1 MQLLHGLPRRCGCD
15 TIYKK
20 TARRAFFPKPAARG
34 RNGNASNGSRVL
46 FQPDRRRPA
55 RGARTGLRAGQSA
68 GVFRSVGSGRFHAKG
83 GRRDAR
89 CICRAGVRGTRP
101 RAREAVRRIAGAG
114 APAGAVAVYGNR
126 AFEDALLELCDL
138 LTAQAFVPVAAGA
151 FIAEHSMLRTVAA
164 GRPDARDMQEIEAFA
179 AAVQEKLDSCRH
191 AAVSVPGSRPYCAG
205 KPLPLRPQASDRC
218 VSCGLCAR
226 RCPVGAIPPDA
237 PDKTGEA
244 CILCMR
250 CVAVCPRQA
259 RALPP
264 AGLMAVQAKL
274 GGLTQVRR
282 ENQTWL

>member
-1 MQLLHGLPRRCGCD
+1 
-15 TIYKK
+15 
-20 TARRAFFPKPAARG
+20 
-34 RNGNASNGSRVL
+34 
-46 FQPDRRRPA
+46 
-55 RGARTGLRAGQSA
+55 
-68 GVFRSVGSGRFHAKG
+68 
-83 GRRDAR
+83 
-89 CICRAGVRGTRP
+89 
-101 RAREAVRRIAGAG
+101 
-114 APAGAVAVYGNR
+114 
-126 AFEDALLELCDL
+126 
-138 LTAQAFVPVAAGA
+138 
-151 FIAEHSMLRTVAA
+151 MLRTVAA

-250 CVAVCPRQA
+250 CAAVCPRQA